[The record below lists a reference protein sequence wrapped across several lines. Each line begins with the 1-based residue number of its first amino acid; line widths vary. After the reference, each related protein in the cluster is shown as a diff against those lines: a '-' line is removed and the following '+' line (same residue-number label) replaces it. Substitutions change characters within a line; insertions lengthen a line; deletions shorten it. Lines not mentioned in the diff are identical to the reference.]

1 MPALRIFILRKDM
14 YKKWSLR
21 DLKAVPQNGYKVF
34 SLFSCGGGSTMGYK
48 LAGYDVI
55 GNCEIDGQICSI
67 YRKNHNPT
75 YSFNMDIR
83 EFLQLGDGC
92 IPKEL
97 FGLDVLDGSPP
108 CSVFSMSGNREKD
121 WGKSKVFREGQSEQT
136 LDDLFFE
143 YVRAVGRLKPKVFIA
158 ENVKGLLYG
167 NAKGYVA
174 EILKRF
180 RAIGYKVQLFSLN
193 AALMG
198 VPQRRERVFFIGC
211 RSDMGFPKLRLDFN
225 EPPIPFGDVKS
236 KEGKVATMNCRDL
249 LKQKI
254 PTDRK
259 LSDINKR
266 LYGKESGFNTALVW
280 DDIVAPTIT
289 ANGEFLRAND
299 DSSFS
304 DEDYIACQSFPY
316 DYDFCGADVKY
327 ICGMSVPPYMMKGI
341 AEAVAAQWLSKQGC
355 NR

>member
-1 MPALRIFILRKDM
+1 
-14 YKKWSLR
+14 
-21 DLKAVPQNGYKVF
+21 
-34 SLFSCGGGSTMGYK
+34 MGYK

-67 YRKNHNPT
+67 YQKNHNPL

-83 EFLQLGDGC
+83 DFLQLRDESL
-92 IPKEL
+92 PKEL

-121 WGKSKVFREGQSEQT
+121 WGKSKAFREGQSEQT

-143 YVRAVGRLKPKVFIA
+143 YIRAVDRLKPKVFIA
-158 ENVKGLLYG
+158 ENVKGILFG
-167 NAKGYVA
+167 KAKGYVS
-174 EILKRF
+174 EILKHF

-211 RSDMGFPKLRLDFN
+211 RGDMGFPKLKLGFN
-225 EPPIPFGDVKS
+225 KSPILFGDIKS
-236 KEGKVATMNCRDL
+236 KEGKAATMNCRDL

-254 PTDRK
+254 PTDRS

-266 LYGKESGFNTALVW
+266 LYGKESSFNTALVW

-304 DEDYIACQSFPY
+304 NEDYIACQSFPY
-316 DYDFCGADVKY
+316 DYDFCGADVQY
-327 ICGMSVPPYMMKGI
+327 ICGMPVPPPYMMKRI
-341 AEAVAAQWLSKQGC
+341 AEAVAVQWLSKQSC
-355 NR
+355 VNTK